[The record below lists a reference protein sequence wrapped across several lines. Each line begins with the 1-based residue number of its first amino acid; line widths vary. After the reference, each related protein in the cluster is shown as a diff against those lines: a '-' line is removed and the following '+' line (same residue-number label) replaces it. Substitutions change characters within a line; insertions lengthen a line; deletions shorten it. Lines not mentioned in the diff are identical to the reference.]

1 MSQPGSGNRG
11 AIADSQRLRAA
22 TLTAV
27 QHLGPGTSDTAYHS
41 VLFGVVLGVLLG
53 ALLGALF
60 GRAVLAGVAAG
71 GRDPKPQILI
81 MRNVNL
87 PALRIMCCLPKANR
101 RATENVASD

>member
-22 TLTAV
+22 ALTAV
-27 QHLGPGTSDTAYHS
+27 QHLGPGTSDTEYHW
-41 VLFGVVLGVLLG
+41 VLFGVVLGVRF
-53 ALLGALF
+53 GALF
-60 GRAVLAGVAAG
+60 GGAVLVGVAAG

-87 PALRIMCCLPKANR
+87 PALGIMCCLPKANR
-101 RATENVASD
+101 RATENVTSD